1 MINRISTCK
10 TSISILSLL
19 DFEKV
24 GSIKELSKKTQLDYW
39 NTMSWV
45 KDLEHAGL
53 VRVEKGKGNKKI
65 IYLTDE
71 GKELAGLVVRLLSK
85 ERELLKDEEEFYEI
99 V

>member
-85 ERELLKDEEEFYEI
+85 ERELLKI
-99 V
+99 VEG

>member
-1 MINRISTCK
+1 
-10 TSISILSLL
+10 
-19 DFEKV
+19 V